1 MEQLIAAVK
10 PRELSVEG
18 AYQLLSACGMDAE
31 LAQQLGR
38 SCEGQV
44 RLSPFWPLSQR
55 LFDR

>member
-18 AYQLLSACGMDAE
+18 ARQLLFACEMDAE

-44 RLSPFWPLSQR
+44 WLSPF
-55 LFDR
+55 